1 MSLLVKCCDSKSQGC
16 GRVQQ
21 DPASDELSPAL
32 GKHSC
37 PLPAPRFSTTSPSC
51 PLSRGSET
59 ILSSSSLWFAV
70 WREINQKDHK
80 GRRGRVT
87 GGLMGRAIITTQGPS
102 ISPFPGR
109 GHRGPAGTRCHSQV
123 CPYKAGAAP
132 LTQDTP
138 LALAANTGWVP
149 GAGGERWTETERM
162 LGPAQ
167 HPRPRPA
174 PNFHPPSHS
183 LQPFAPGRSPGL
195 GGPVSH
201 SRVLGQGQE
210 SPARPVSF
218 SATDNSITR

>member
-1 MSLLVKCCDSKSQGC
+1 MGKERKDPRNAVGSFRGHGLGSQTAWIQVCLSLLPLILGKQRSQEVSMSLLVKCCDSKSQGC

-132 LTQDTP
+132 LT
-138 LALAANTGWVP
+138 
-149 GAGGERWTETERM
+149 
-162 LGPAQ
+162 
-167 HPRPRPA
+167 
-174 PNFHPPSHS
+174 
-183 LQPFAPGRSPGL
+183 
-195 GGPVSH
+195 
-201 SRVLGQGQE
+201 
-210 SPARPVSF
+210 
-218 SATDNSITR
+218 